1 MTQGFKEQSGRSL
14 KRQTYTWG
22 HRMRNREG
30 GERGGTRPRFC
41 SSFCLQKF
49 PPGRLGP
56 FLILQGWG
64 PTTSPG
70 MLPSKPV
77 HPSPL
82 TWRYSFD
89 VYRLL
94 TFWFTYVLSVSL
106 PSHMSSMRS
115 LWLLL
120 TGESQHQGKDSG
132 YLLTDW
138 RVNETP
144 PKQRPI
150 LRLWQF
156 SNPQVIIKWHRNHSG
171 WFMDVRVIL
180 FGQEDKH
187 DKNVT
192 DVFNVSSWVT
202 RAMGIPTKRHDFL
215 SNFLSEAERGQ

>member
-94 TFWFTYVLSVSL
+94 TFWFTYVLSVISAFTYEL
-106 PSHMSSMRS
+106 HEKPVASA
-115 LWLLL
+115 
-120 TGESQHQGKDSG
+120 
-132 YLLTDW
+132 
-138 RVNETP
+138 
-144 PKQRPI
+144 
-150 LRLWQF
+150 
-156 SNPQVIIKWHRNHSG
+156 HR
-171 WFMDVRVIL
+171 W
-180 FGQEDKH
+180 
-187 DKNVT
+187 
-192 DVFNVSSWVT
+192 
-202 RAMGIPTKRHDFL
+202 IPTPRKGQWVFVDWLKGEWNTSKATAHSQTVAILKPTGHYKMTQKSFRLIYGCQGH
-215 SNFLSEAERGQ
+215 SVWPRG